1 MFDESKWK
9 DNCSMLYKKFMHM
22 YSISD
27 LSFFT
32 DNNVDFNINFNN
44 NSVIW
49 NWEDLTLNVYKSVL
63 PLQEQN
69 NNTDKIKDSVLP
81 ILNSRTSKG

>member
-1 MFDESKWK
+1 
-9 DNCSMLYKKFMHM
+9 MHM